1 MEICKNLISVQN
13 QKEFDESFLVR
24 ADCPSLQFALSCQC
38 GTRRQNPGNAR
49 IQPFFLVVST
59 PHHAT
64 VSADDVEMNSIA
76 SAVDKETAQLQR
88 DVAESA
94 AAEHEHE
101 PMRWEVDGESGIWD
115 MCIVFDVEE
124 RPTNEKVRVGN
135 GANGLGFFFFFFF
148 FFLVFRSHTLSFSS
162 LLVGTKCA
170 RSAASCCIS

>member
-1 MEICKNLISVQN
+1 MRNTSAKS
-13 QKEFDESFLVR
+13 
-24 ADCPSLQFALSCQC
+24 
-38 GTRRQNPGNAR
+38 RQRENPTV
-49 IQPFFLVVST
+49 FLVVST

-135 GANGLGFFFFFFF
+135 GANGLGFFFL
-148 FFLVFRSHTLSFSS
+148 FFLVFRSHTLSCSS